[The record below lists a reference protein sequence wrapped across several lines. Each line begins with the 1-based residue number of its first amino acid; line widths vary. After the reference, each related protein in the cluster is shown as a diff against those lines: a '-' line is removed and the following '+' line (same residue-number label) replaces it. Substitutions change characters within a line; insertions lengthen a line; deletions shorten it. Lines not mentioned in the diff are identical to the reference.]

1 MRQILLLVTALC
13 CLSACNQNIRTVD
26 NEEFES
32 ILQDTSVILLDV
44 RTAKEYEQGHIPRA
58 INVDIK
64 QKDFVEKAQEKLGK
78 SNTVAVYCKGGV
90 RSMKAAKMLSKEGY
104 QIVNLKNGFDSW
116 TTAKK
121 QKTSQK

>member
-13 CLSACNQNIRTVD
+13 SLSACNKTIRTVD
-26 NEEFES
+26 NDEFES
-32 ILQDTSVILLDV
+32 VLQDTSVILLDV
-44 RTAKEYEQGHIPRA
+44 RTPEEYVQGHIPGA
-58 INVDIK
+58 INVDVK
-64 QKDFVEKAQEKLGK
+64 QKYFVKIAKEKLVEG
-78 SNTVAVYCKGGV
+78 STVAVYCKGGV

>member
-13 CLSACNQNIRTVD
+13 SLSACNKTIRTVD
-26 NEEFES
+26 NDEFES

-44 RTAKEYEQGHIPRA
+44 RTPEEYVQGHIPGA
-58 INVDIK
+58 INVDVK
-64 QKDFVEKAQEKLGK
+64 QKYFVKIAKEKLVEG
-78 SNTVAVYCKGGV
+78 STVAVYCKGGV

>member
-13 CLSACNQNIRTVD
+13 SLSACNKTIRTVD
-26 NEEFES
+26 NDEFES
-32 ILQDTSVILLDV
+32 ILRDTSVILLDV
-44 RTAKEYEQGHIPRA
+44 RTPEEYVQGHIPGA
-58 INVDIK
+58 INVDVK
-64 QKDFVEKAQEKLGK
+64 QKYFVKIAKEKLVEG
-78 SNTVAVYCKGGV
+78 STVAVYCKGGV

>member
-13 CLSACNQNIRTVD
+13 SLSACNKTIRTVD
-26 NEEFES
+26 NDEFES
-32 ILQDTSVILLDV
+32 VLQDTNVILLDV
-44 RTAKEYEQGHIPRA
+44 RTPEEYVQGHIPGA
-58 INVDIK
+58 INVDVK
-64 QKDFVEKAQEKLGK
+64 QKYFVNIAKEKLVEG
-78 SNTVAVYCKGGV
+78 STVAVYCKGGV